1 MKILITG
8 GAGFIGSHLADS
20 LLEKKHQIYS
30 IDDLSTGSMD
40 NISHLN
46 SNDNYN
52 FIYGDIRN
60 ELIMDRL
67 VSKCDAVYHL
77 AAAVGVNL
85 IINDPIRVMD
95 TNIKGTEMLL
105 KICNRYK
112 KRIVVAS
119 TSEIY
124 GKSDKIPFS
133 ESDDRILGSTEKSR
147 WSYSSSKAIDEY
159 YSLAY
164 NKQYGLE
171 TIIVRLFNTVG
182 PRQTGQYGMVMPRFV
197 KNAINNKQLDVFGD
211 GTQIRTFGY
220 VKDVVRGLELL
231 MDNDNSVGEIFN
243 IGGDEQISILNLAEK
258 IIDMTSSKSKI
269 KFIPYKEAY
278 ADGFEDMKIRKPDI
292 SKINSFTGYKPLMNL
307 DGIIKSII
315 DYYKY

>member
-1 MKILITG
+1 
-8 GAGFIGSHLADS
+8 
-20 LLEKKHQIYS
+20 
-30 IDDLSTGSMD
+30 
-40 NISHLN
+40 
-46 SNDNYN
+46 
-52 FIYGDIRN
+52 
-60 ELIMDRL
+60 
-67 VSKCDAVYHL
+67 
-77 AAAVGVNL
+77 
-85 IINDPIRVMD
+85 
-95 TNIKGTEMLL
+95 MLL

-197 KNAINNKQLDVFGD
+197 KNAINNKKLNVFGD
-211 GTQIRTFGY
+211 GSQIRTFGY
-220 VKDVVRGLELL
+220 VKDIVRGLELL

-243 IGGDEQISILNLAEK
+243 IGGDEQISILNLAGK

-315 DYYKY
+315 DHYKY

>member
-1 MKILITG
+1 MKILVTG

-197 KNAINNKQLDVFGD
+197 KNAINNKQLNVFGD
-211 GTQIRTFGY
+211 GSQIRTFGY

-258 IIDMTSSKSKI
+258 IIGMTSSKSKI
-269 KFIPYKEAY
+269 NFVPYKEAY

-315 DYYKY
+315 DYYKN